1 MLVFSWMLQLRIPAA
16 ERRAD
21 ELRSR
26 AEPAPVAS
34 LPVLCSGLLVKGNCS
49 VHYLGRVP
57 GKINGSTPCPS
68 HGPLMFPAVNESL
81 SILSEQVIPFSL
93 TEMS

>member
-1 MLVFSWMLQLRIPAA
+1 MLQLHIPAPETRA
-16 ERRAD
+16 E
-21 ELRSR
+21 ELRSL
-26 AEPAPVAS
+26 AGPAPVAS
-34 LPVLCSGLLVKGNCS
+34 LPLLCSGLLVKGNFS

-68 HGPLMFPAVNESL
+68 HGPLMFSAVNESL
-81 SILSEQVIPFSL
+81 SILPEQVISFSF